1 MMTGRDTPPVD
12 PAASASLE
20 AGDAASADELVIDG
34 RVRIPL
40 RELAYRFS
48 RGGGPGGQN
57 VNKVETSVE
66 LLFDLAR
73 TPSLADAER
82 ELAMQRLA
90 SHLDSRGVLRLVSRS
105 ERSQLANREDVTRR
119 FVELLARAL
128 IPPKRRRRTRP
139 SRAAK
144 ARRVADKR
152 RAGQVKRDRRISYGD
167 DP

>member
-1 MMTGRDTPPVD
+1 M
-12 PAASASLE
+12 
-20 AGDAASADELVIDG
+20 SADQDLSQPGAEPGLDDLKINDN
-34 RVRIPL
+34 VRISP
-40 RELAYRFS
+40 RELTYRFS

-73 TPSLADAER
+73 TPSLTDAER
-82 ELAMQRLA
+82 ALAAQRLA
-90 SHLDSRGVLRLVSRS
+90 GRLDDQGVLRLTSRS

-119 FVELLARAL
+119 FVELLAQAL

-144 ARRVADKR
+144 AQRVADKR
-152 RAGQVKRDRRISYGD
+152 RSGKSKQSRRFSYRDEM
-167 DP
+167 